1 MWFACLSFPPCLS
14 TTPCA
19 HLASISNFPRMCL
32 SSNSRTSCIIEFQYL
47 YFSPSLRTTSCVH
60 LVSISKLPPRCPSA
74 TSCIHLVP
82 ISNLPPRCPLA
93 TSCIHVVSISKLP
106 PSSQQLLALF
116 LLRRC
121 LTSPSHLP
129 VSHQFSAL
137 IWFQYLTSP
146 PCTSHQIP
154 ELRASLSF
162 NIFACPLASPQLL
175 AFILFQ
181 YLNFLPGAPQ
191 QLPAFILFQYL
202 TFLPGAPRQ
211 LPAFMWFQ
219 YLSFPPR
226 LSNFLRSSCF
236 DDV

>member
-146 PCTSHQIP
+146 HV
-154 ELRASLSF
+154 
-162 NIFACPLASPQLL
+162 PLIK
-175 AFILFQ
+175 F
-181 YLNFLPGAPQ
+181 LNF
-191 QLPAFILFQYL
+191 
-202 TFLPGAPRQ
+202 
-211 LPAFMWFQ
+211 
-219 YLSFPPR
+219 
-226 LSNFLRSSCF
+226 
-236 DDV
+236 VHH